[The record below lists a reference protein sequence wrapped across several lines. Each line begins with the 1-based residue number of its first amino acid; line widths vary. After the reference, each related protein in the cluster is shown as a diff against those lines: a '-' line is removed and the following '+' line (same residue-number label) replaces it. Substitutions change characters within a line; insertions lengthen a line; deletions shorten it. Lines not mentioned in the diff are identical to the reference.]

1 MSSIA
6 LLAAG
11 VAALTNRWRSPI
23 SASAGEDVGLPAG
36 DVGSVV
42 PTREVGAA
50 VEGAGDPVGVV
61 VRPTPR
67 GDGVGAVEHAEQH
80 STSTV
85 PAAAFRQSMARLLAG
100 GTRGVGHRFRR
111 GEVSLVVVCGW
122 PPTAVDA
129 VGAVAGAEMSVAKS
143 RQESNT
149 PLEAWQP
156 VRQRASE
163 D

>member
-1 MSSIA
+1 M
-6 LLAAG
+6 
-11 VAALTNRWRSPI
+11 SPI
-23 SASAGEDVGLPAG
+23 SASAGEGERLPAG
-36 DVGSVV
+36 DVGAVV
-42 PTREVGAA
+42 EA
-50 VEGAGDPVGVV
+50 VGDPVGVV
-61 VRPTPR
+61 VRPTGG
-67 GDGVGAVEHAEQH
+67 GDGVDAVEAVEHAAQP

-85 PAAAFRQSMARLLAG
+85 PAAASRKPIAHLLAG
-100 GTRGVGHRFRR
+100 GTRGVAAWFRR